1 MQLPIICQNYLYFYF
16 FPTLIYVFKVLEL
29 GNHGLIWIF
38 EIHIRIHMKELLI
51 FFLGYVLDLSIHFK
65 KSCILSFEHGH
76 INNPQIGF
84 SLKYFKSTWAIF
96 GQ

>member
-1 MQLPIICQNYLYFYF
+1 
-16 FPTLIYVFKVLEL
+16 
-29 GNHGLIWIF
+29 
-38 EIHIRIHMKELLI
+38 MKELLI